1 MVAPVEV
8 MMVVSTDQV
17 QKISEKQDQH
27 QTSPPPP
34 PPPAPPPLQT
44 PPPQKGAEIMVK
56 VQL

>member
-1 MVAPVEV
+1 MAPLEV
-8 MMVVSTDQV
+8 MMVVSSDQV

-34 PPPAPPPLQT
+34 AAPPPLQT
-44 PPPQKGAEIMVK
+44 PPPQKGAEIMVE

>member
-1 MVAPVEV
+1 MAPVEV
-8 MMVVSTDQV
+8 MMVVSSDQV

-27 QTSPPPP
+27 QRSPPP

-44 PPPQKGAEIMVK
+44 PPPQKGAEIMVE